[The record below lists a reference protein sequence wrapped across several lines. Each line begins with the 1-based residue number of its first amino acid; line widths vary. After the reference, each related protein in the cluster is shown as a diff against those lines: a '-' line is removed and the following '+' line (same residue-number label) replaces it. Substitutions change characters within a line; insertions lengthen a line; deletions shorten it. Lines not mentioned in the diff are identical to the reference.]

1 MVRIAT
7 AGNSD
12 TAAFSTLLEKGYIL
26 NVELNTDSTS
36 GLYIT
41 KKEGHEFIGE
51 DPIAV
56 LGLVT
61 IFEHRGTEWE
71 PSNKEVEEFTKFEK
85 KSFSFK

>member
-7 AGNSD
+7 AENSD

-36 GLYIT
+36 GLYIA

-56 LGLVT
+56 LG
-61 IFEHRGTEWE
+61 
-71 PSNKEVEEFTKFEK
+71 
-85 KSFSFK
+85 